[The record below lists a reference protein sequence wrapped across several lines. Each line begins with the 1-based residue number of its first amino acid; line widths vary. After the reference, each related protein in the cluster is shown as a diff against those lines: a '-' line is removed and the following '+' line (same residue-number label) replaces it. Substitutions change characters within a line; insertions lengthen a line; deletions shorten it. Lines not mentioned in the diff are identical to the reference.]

1 MDCPICGIPYPCA
14 HSRGNTSALRDH
26 AVRDDRSSARPNHDR
41 AISPPS
47 ASEVQR
53 RADEELWRREVASRV
68 QLHRARRRRRFDANV
83 SFEFDFP
90 ADAALAIAPT
100 LPQPQP
106 PIVSF
111 EQRDVTPSSIDSCT
125 PETEMPPLVPRNIIR
140 FPRSAPSGSEDFV
153 DALELAEPPQPAPR
167 ILEAPEPRQLELLPT
182 FPDIRLDEAEEPEED
197 LLGTIDLPPQPAP
210 LLQRILSG
218 MIDSVFLLLS
228 EAVLI
233 AVFTRLAVVLPSLRL
248 AVPYALISC
257 VSFWCLF
264 QYVFLV
270 FGRGTPGMRAVGLK
284 LCAFD
289 GEAAAIRARRNR
301 AFAAT
306 LSALS
311 VGLGFLWAFV
321 DEDTLGWHDRI
332 SETYLKSSSQ
342 HSALSNQPDQHETW
356 R

>member
-14 HSRGNTSALRDH
+14 HSRGNSSALRDH
-26 AVRDDRSSARPNHDR
+26 AVREDRSSARPSQDR
-41 AISPPS
+41 ASSPPS

-68 QLHRARRRRRFDANV
+68 QQHRARRRRRFDPNA

-90 ADAALAIAPT
+90 ADAALALAPT
-100 LPQPQP
+100 LPSPQP

-111 EQRDVTPSSIDSCT
+111 EEQDEAASFIASWT
-125 PETEMPPLVPRNIIR
+125 PETDMPPLAPRKIIR
-140 FPRSAPSGSEDFV
+140 FPRFTPSGSEDFV

-167 ILEAPEPRQLELLPT
+167 ILEAPEPLQLELLPT
-182 FPDIRLDEAEEPEED
+182 FPDIHLDEEPEEN
-197 LLGTIDLPPQPAP
+197 LLGAIDLPLQPAP
-210 LLQRILSG
+210 LAQRILSG
-218 MIDSVFLLLS
+218 MIDAVLLLLS

-233 AVFTRLAVVLPSLRL
+233 GVFTKLAAALPPSRLAL
-248 AVPYALISC
+248 PYALVSF

-270 FGRGTPGMRAVGLK
+270 FGRGTPGMRAVGLE
-284 LCAFD
+284 LYAFD
-289 GEAAAIRARRNR
+289 GEAATIRARRNR
-301 AFAAT
+301 AYAAT

-332 SETYLKSSSQ
+332 TETYVRSKSAVSIQ
-342 HSALSNQPDQHETW
+342 QSARPTRN
-356 R
+356 

>member
-111 EQRDVTPSSIDSCT
+111 EEQDEAASTL
-125 PETEMPPLVPRNIIR
+125 ETDMPPLAPRKIIR
-140 FPRSAPSGSEDFV
+140 FPRFSPSGSEDFV

-182 FPDIRLDEAEEPEED
+182 FPDIRLDEAEETEEN
-197 LLGTIDLPPQPAP
+197 LLRTIDLPPQPAP
-210 LLQRILSG
+210 LLQRMLSG

-233 AVFTRLAVVLPSLRL
+233 AVFTKLTAVLTSLRL
-248 AVPYALISC
+248 AVPYALVSC

-311 VGLGFLWAFV
+311 VGLGFVWAFV

-342 HSALSNQPDQHETW
+342 HSAISTQPGERETW
-356 R
+356 P

>member
-26 AVRDDRSSARPNHDR
+26 AVRDDRSSARPNQDR

-68 QLHRARRRRRFDANV
+68 QQHRARRRRRFDPNA

-90 ADAALAIAPT
+90 ADAALAKDPI
-100 LPQPQP
+100 LSGPQP

-111 EQRDVTPSSIDSCT
+111 EEQDEAASFISSWT
-125 PETEMPPLVPRNIIR
+125 PETDAPPLAPRKIIR
-140 FPRSAPSGSEDFV
+140 FPRFTPSGSEDFV
-153 DALELAEPPQPAPR
+153 DALELAEPPQPEPR

-182 FPDIRLDEAEEPEED
+182 FPDIRLDEAEETEEN

-210 LLQRILSG
+210 LLQRMLSG

-233 AVFTRLAVVLPSLRL
+233 AVVTKLTAVLPSLRL

-257 VSFWCLF
+257 VLFWCLF

-270 FGRGTPGMRAVGLK
+270 FGRATPGMRAVGLE

-289 GEAAAIRARRNR
+289 GEAAAIWARRNR

-332 SETYLKSSSQ
+332 SETYLKSSGQ
-342 HSALSNQPDQHETW
+342 HSAISAQPDRFETEP
-356 R
+356 

>member
-26 AVRDDRSSARPNHDR
+26 VVRDDRSSTRPNLDR

-68 QLHRARRRRRFDANV
+68 QQHRARRRRRFDPNA

-106 PIVSF
+106 PIVSLE
-111 EQRDVTPSSIDSCT
+111 EQDETASFIASCAL
-125 PETEMPPLVPRNIIR
+125 ETDIPPLAPRKIIR
-140 FPRSAPSGSEDFV
+140 FPRFTLSGSEDFV
-153 DALELAEPPQPAPR
+153 DALELADPPQPAPR
-167 ILEAPEPRQLELLPT
+167 ILDAPAPRQLELLPT
-182 FPDIRLDEAEEPEED
+182 FPDIHLDEEPEEN
-197 LLGTIDLPPQPAP
+197 LLGTIDLPPQPARLP
-210 LLQRILSG
+210 QRILSG
-218 MIDSVFLLLS
+218 MIDAMLLMLS

-233 AVFTRLAVVLPSLRL
+233 AVFTKLTAVLPSWRL

-270 FGRGTPGMRAVGLK
+270 FGRGTPGMRAVGVE

-289 GEAAAIRARRNR
+289 GESAAIRARRNR

-332 SETYLKSSSQ
+332 SETYLRSSNQ
-342 HSALSNQPDQHETW
+342 QSAFSNQPDQHETE

>member
-1 MDCPICGIPYPCA
+1 
-14 HSRGNTSALRDH
+14 
-26 AVRDDRSSARPNHDR
+26 
-41 AISPPS
+41 
-47 ASEVQR
+47 VQ
-53 RADEELWRREVASRV
+53 
-68 QLHRARRRRRFDANV
+68 QHRARRRGRFDPNA

-90 ADAALAIAPT
+90 ADALAIAPT
-100 LPQPQP
+100 LSSPQP

-111 EQRDVTPSSIDSCT
+111 EEQDETASTPDTDIQ
-125 PETEMPPLVPRNIIR
+125 PLAPRKIIR
-140 FPRSAPSGSEDFV
+140 FPRFTPSGFEDFV

-167 ILEAPEPRQLELLPT
+167 ILDAPEPRQLELLPT
-182 FPDIRLDEAEEPEED
+182 FPDIRLDEEQEEN
-197 LLGTIDLPPQPAP
+197 LLRTIDLPPQPAP
-210 LLQRILSG
+210 LPQRILSG

-233 AVFTRLAVVLPSLRL
+233 AVFTRLTAVLPSLRL

-264 QYVFLV
+264 QYLFLV
-270 FGRGTPGMRAVGLK
+270 FGRGTPGMRAVGAE

-289 GEAAAIRARRNR
+289 GEAAAIKARRNR

-332 SETYLKSSSQ
+332 SETYLRRSTQ
-342 HSALSNQPDQHETW
+342 HSAVSPQPDQHKTE